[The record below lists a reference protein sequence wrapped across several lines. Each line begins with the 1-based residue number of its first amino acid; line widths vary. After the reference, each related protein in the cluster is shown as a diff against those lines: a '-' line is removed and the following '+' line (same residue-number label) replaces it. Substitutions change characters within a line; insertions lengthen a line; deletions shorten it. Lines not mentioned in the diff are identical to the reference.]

1 MAYPAFRSLLISSM
15 MRAMSKPVMAPA
27 SIPCRLHDNI
37 QFIYELRLACL
48 ELEAAGARVEVGED
62 YRQVIA
68 RGLVDPGAFARRSAY
83 FADVGGRRSR
93 YADIQKASVTRSIN
107 QYLTHWFYPYKG
119 KFHPQMIR
127 ALANILKVP
136 EGGKVLDPFVGS
148 GTTALE
154 CQLLGIDGVGLDISP
169 LCVAVSSAKVH
180 SLGVLEDLRR
190 LAGSPEG
197 EEKGLFAGAADP
209 ARGNAAVRTFYQVA
223 DLIAASDALRR
234 RRDRDKAREGNL
246 RRMLASVEAYAGIR
260 DRLDLALGRWEIREG
275 DALELPFESW
285 TFDAVITSPPYSIAL
300 DYMANDA
307 AALETLGAEADLL
320 RGRCLGLK
328 GARPERVA
336 RYHQDLARA
345 VREIARVLK
354 PGGGLVLVLGD
365 ASVDA
370 EVLPTTRLASEAA
383 VAAGLKPGP
392 AVDKVIFGLYSVMQ
406 REKIL
411 LFSKPP

>member
-1 MAYPAFRSLLISSM
+1 
-15 MRAMSKPVMAPA
+15 
-27 SIPCRLHDNI
+27 
-37 QFIYELRLACL
+37 
-48 ELEAAGARVEVGED
+48 
-62 YRQVIA
+62 
-68 RGLVDPGAFARRSAY
+68 
-83 FADVGGRRSR
+83 
-93 YADIQKASVTRSIN
+93 
-107 QYLTHWFYPYKG
+107 
-119 KFHPQMIR
+119 MIR

-136 EGGKVLDPFVGS
+136 EGGRVLDPFIGS

-154 CQLLGIDGVGLDISP
+154 CQLLGIAGVGLDISP
-169 LCVAVSSAKVH
+169 LWVGVSSAMVL
-180 SLGVLEDLRR
+180 SLGVLEYVGR
-190 LAGSPEG
+190 LAGVG
-197 EEKGLFAGAADP
+197 VGGKDLFSGAPDP

-234 RRDRDKAREGNL
+234 RRDRDKAREKNL
-246 RRMLASVEAYAGIR
+246 RRMLASVEAYAGVR
-260 DRLDLALGRWEIREG
+260 DALGLAPGRWEIREG

-307 AALETLGAEADLL
+307 AALETLGAEVDLL

-328 GARPERVA
+328 GKHRERVA

-345 VREIARVLK
+345 VQEMARVLK
-354 PGGGLVLVLGD
+354 PGGGLALVLGD

-392 AVDKVIFGLYSVMQ
+392 AIDKVIFGLYSIML

-411 LFSKPP
+411 LFSKPS

>member
-1 MAYPAFRSLLISSM
+1 M
-15 MRAMSKPVMAPA
+15 MRAMSKPALLPA

-37 QFIYELRLACL
+37 QFLYEMRLACL
-48 ELEAAGARVEVGED
+48 EIEAAGARAVIGED
-62 YRQVIA
+62 YREVSA
-68 RGLVDPGAFARRSAY
+68 RGLADPEAFARRSAY

-136 EGGKVLDPFVGS
+136 EGGKVLDPFIGS

-169 LCVAVSSAKVH
+169 LCVAVSSAKVQ
-180 SLGVLEDLRR
+180 SLGVLGDLRR
-190 LAGSPEG
+190 LAAAPEG
-197 EEKGLFAGAADP
+197 EKDLFSGAADP
-209 ARGNAAVRTFYQVA
+209 ARGNVNVRTFFQVA
-223 DLIAASDALRR
+223 DLIAASDAGRR
-234 RRDRDKAREGNL
+234 GRDREKARNENL
-246 RRMLASVEAYAGIR
+246 RRMLASVEAYAGVR
-260 DRLDLALGRWEIREG
+260 DALGLAPGRWEIREG

-328 GARPERVA
+328 GERKERVA

-345 VREIARVLK
+345 VAEMARVLK
-354 PGGGLVLVLGD
+354 PGGGMALVLGD

-383 VAAGLKPGP
+383 VAAGLAPGP
-392 AVDKVIFGLYSVMQ
+392 TVDKVIFGLYSVMQ

-411 LFSKPP
+411 LFRKPS